1 MGTRQQGGGMQD
13 QSQRFPLIHIQ
24 DRRELAQLFCLAL
37 RNVQAYGGDH
47 TVSVTTLHAFYNR
60 TVDLL
65 DRYPEIVW
73 SHVEGK
79 ILLNGEPCEL
89 RTADDVLARRMQ
101 ACSLE
106 TFAFLDSLSRVE
118 LNRFV
123 TWLATGVDSLQP
135 GEAYVGIRIDES
147 VYARISRDEKEHA
160 GFRESGN
167 TRGAGSQAGI
177 KQFDLDSMLD
187 DADARFDGAASTAVS
202 SRADLK
208 QHLERFLKQQRL
220 VEEQRTAIL
229 QDMTDV
235 LADAEASDDL
245 RNDFLA
251 MGGSPDEWEH
261 LCWQAQHHGAPQNG
275 VKQLRDAQ
283 IQKMQKDLDALQKRC
298 AMGHIDAD
306 VIAQELDKLRG
317 SFEGLIHTIFEQ
329 ADSLVE
335 KVHADRMQIAKL
347 EEAARESGAPIH
359 LSREE
364 LLESLAEIN
373 QELAQPLTVST
384 ALVEL
389 LSSGRLGEVDE
400 KQRKVFDLATSSLQR
415 LEMVVKYLQ
424 RLSGTPIRLTPNKT
438 LLDEVYRESGAGK

>member
-1 MGTRQQGGGMQD
+1 MQD
-13 QSQRFPLIHIQ
+13 HSERFPPIDIKE
-24 DRRELAQLFCLAL
+24 RRELAQLFCLAL
-37 RNVQAYGGDH
+37 RNVQAYGIEH
-47 TVSVTTLHAFYNR
+47 TVSATTLHTFYNR

-65 DRYPEIVW
+65 DRYAEIVW
-73 SHVEGK
+73 SHAEGK
-79 ILLNGEPCEL
+79 VLLNGEPCEL
-89 RTADDVLARRMQ
+89 RTADDVLAQRMY

-106 TFAFLDSLSRVE
+106 TFVFLDSMSRVE

-123 TWLATGVDSLQP
+123 AWLATGVDSLQP
-135 GEAYVGIRIDES
+135 GESYVGIRIDES
-147 VYARISRDEKEHA
+147 VYARISRDEKEPGGSHK
-160 GFRESGN
+160 SGK
-167 TRGAGSQAGI
+167 TRDAGSQAGI

-187 DADARFDGAASTAVS
+187 DVDESGRGGASKTVR
-202 SRADLK
+202 SRGDLK
-208 QHLERFLKQQRL
+208 QHLQRFLEQQRL
-220 VEEQRTAIL
+220 VEKQRKAIL
-229 QDMTDV
+229 QDMQEE
-235 LADAEASDDL
+235 LADPDTSDDI

-251 MGGSPDEWEH
+251 MGGSPDEWEY
-261 LCWQAQHHGAPQNG
+261 LCWQSQHHRAPKDG
-275 VKQLRDAQ
+275 STLSRDAQ
-283 IQKMQKDLDALQKRC
+283 IHKMQKDLDALQKRC
-298 AMGHIDAD
+298 AMGHIDSDA
-306 VIAQELDKLRG
+306 VAQELEKLRG
-317 SFEGLIHTIFEQ
+317 SFEGLIQTIFVQ

-400 KQRKVFDLATSSLQR
+400 KQRKVFDLASSSLQR

-424 RLSGTPIRLTPNKT
+424 KLSGAPVKLSPNKT
-438 LLDEVYRESGAGK
+438 LLDEVYGDSGAGK